1 MSPIAESPFFERNRK
16 RYTRRKKLWC
26 SFPKQEDA
34 TTASHCQEI
43 EKRVALVDK
52 HGFHSSS
59 SDCSFHFLLFLKNHK
74 VLQKWNF
81 GVSIESFERVISCFF
96 LKTSSKFRFR
106 FRAIRLRIEC
116 ASSRNPIKIWII
128 HWSRIK
134 GTAQSVE
141 GRRVPF
147 CSSGIG
153 VVVANIAS
161 GRQREAVAHGRS

>member
-1 MSPIAESPFFERNRK
+1 MFFFETRRRHNSVPLPRNRETSRISRQTRIPFFLFRLFVSLPVVF
-16 RYTRRKKLWC
+16 KKSQSLTKMEFWC
-26 SFPKQEDA
+26 FDRTKFR
-34 TTASHCQEI
+34 T
-43 EKRVALVDK
+43 KK
-52 HGFHSSS
+52 
-59 SDCSFHFLLFLKNHK
+59 
-74 VLQKWNF
+74 
-81 GVSIESFERVISCFF
+81 VISCFF